1 MADENVEVLMTIVTA
16 LKGLNPEVQRRTIQ
30 AVVTFLG
37 IQLEP
42 SPKEASNSQIQSPTN
57 ELSNRK
63 ELTFSKNRDMSPKE
77 FLREKAPQRDIERVA
92 CLAYYLTHYR
102 DVPHFKTIDISTLN
116 TEAAQPKF
124 SNTAVAVDNSAKAGF
139 LVPAGK
145 GMKQISAAGEAFI
158 QALPDR
164 EAAKASQSTTRI
176 KKRPKKATSRIV
188 KSNSK

>member
-1 MADENVEVLMTIVTA
+1 MQDENVEVLMTIVTA
-16 LKGLNPEVQRRTIQ
+16 LKGLEPDVQKRTIQ

-37 IQLEP
+37 IQLGAQAE
-42 SPKEASNSQIQSPTN
+42 EVNNRQNQISPTN
-57 ELSNRK
+57 YSNRK
-63 ELTFSKNRDMSPKE
+63 EVLFSENRDISPKE
-77 FLREKAPQRDIERVA
+77 FLRDKAPQRDIERVT

-102 DVPHFKTIDISTLN
+102 DLPHFKTIDLSTLN

-124 SNTAVAVDNSAKAGF
+124 SNTAVAVENAVKAGF

-145 GMKQISAAGEAFI
+145 GMKQISAAGEVFI

-164 EAAKASQSTTRI
+164 EAAKASQANIVKR
-176 KKRPKKATSRIV
+176 RPKKTGSKIV